1 MNYENE
7 MYFELSRIDFLY
19 GLKKKGHVKIY
30 QEAHTLYS
38 LKTDDG
44 ETLGTAKGRKEFYH
58 YLRGFAE
65 GFADALDW
73 ASEEERG

>member
-30 QEAHTLYS
+30 QEAS
-38 LKTDDG
+38 
-44 ETLGTAKGRKEFYH
+44 
-58 YLRGFAE
+58 
-65 GFADALDW
+65 DALEW
-73 ASEEERG
+73 ASEEERV

>member
-58 YLRGFAE
+58 YLRGFPDFFP
-65 GFADALDW
+65 GFRD
-73 ASEEERG
+73 

>member
-44 ETLGTAKGRKEFYH
+44 ETLGIAKGRKEFCH
-58 YLRGFAE
+58 YLR

-73 ASEEERG
+73 ASEKERG